1 MREPAPLVMIGLDAV
16 DGSELQ
22 KLMGAGGLPNLSKLM
37 RQGQFRELYN
47 EAPGLLSSVWRS
59 FVNGLPVGEHG
70 WYFRKMWRPDR
81 GRFETADPT
90 WLRLEPFWRHL
101 CGGTYRLAII
111 DVPHAPPAPR
121 QGFPGIYLNGWQC
134 HDYAPP
140 AATPQELWRE
150 LEARFGR
157 PRLTAERYGRQ
168 TRASLLELRAQ
179 VIQSADQI
187 GEIAAWLLGRERCDL
202 LLIVLGAGHR
212 AGHYLWDTSQID
224 ETALSERDRDL
235 LGNALGEVYAA
246 CDRAVGRIVEAAP
259 SGSRIAVFALHGMGP
274 NPGWIERFSDILT
287 LLHDDRDRRRPHVS
301 LRASLRR
308 AVRSPIAM
316 RTARLLPGTLH
327 RQLGKFWSARMF
339 DWKETRFFALPSDV
353 GGLVRFNL
361 QGREPEGI
369 VRQGAEFDGLCDEL
383 VDALCALEDVETGEP
398 IIAAVDRTD
407 EMVGIDAPFRHVLPD
422 LTAHWAGRR
431 LGDSI
436 GVRSRRCGE
445 LVWERGQKLTSGR
458 SGNHRLRGWLLTA
471 GAGIVPGAAP
481 AASTLDLVP
490 SIFHVLGAALPP
502 EIASR
507 PFAPLLGPQRASPGA
522 QPGGQQRHKV
532 GAAD

>member
-1 MREPAPLVMIGLDAV
+1 MREAAPLVMIGLDAV

-22 KLMGAGGLPNLSKLM
+22 KLMGAGELPNLQKLM
-37 RQGQFRELYN
+37 GRGQFRELYN

-59 FVNGLPVGEHG
+59 FLNGLPVGEHG
-70 WYFRKMWRPDR
+70 WYFRKVWRPDR
-81 GRFETADPT
+81 GRLEVADPT

-111 DVPHAPPAPR
+111 DVPPAPPAPP
-121 QGFPGIYLNGWQC
+121 QGFPGVYLNGWQC

-140 AATPQELWRE
+140 AAAPRGLWRE

-157 PRLTAERYGRQ
+157 PRLMAERYGRQ

-179 VIQSADQI
+179 LIQSADQI
-187 GEIAAWLLGRERCDL
+187 GDIAAWLLERERCDL
-202 LLIVLGAGHR
+202 FLIVLGAGHR

-224 ETALSERDRDL
+224 QTALSERDRGL
-235 LGNALGEVYAA
+235 LANALGEVYAA
-246 CDRAVGRIVEAAP
+246 CDRAVGRIVGAAP
-259 SGSRIAVFALHGMGP
+259 NGSRIAAFALHGMGP
-274 NPGWIERFSDILT
+274 NPGWTDRFSDILT
-287 LLHDDRDRRRPHVS
+287 LLHGDRRRRRPYVS
-301 LRASLRR
+301 LRAPLRR
-308 AVRSPIAM
+308 AVRSPIVM
-316 RTARLLPGTLH
+316 RTTRHLPGTLQ
-327 RQLGKFWSARMF
+327 RQLGRFWSARMF
-339 DWKETRFFALPSDV
+339 DWSQTRFFALPSDV

-369 VRQGAEFDGLCDEL
+369 VGQGAEFHGLCDEL

-398 IIAAVDRTD
+398 IVATVDRTD
-407 EMVGIDAPFRHVLPD
+407 DVVGFDAPFRHALPD
-422 LTAHWAGRR
+422 LTAHWAGRP
-431 LGDSI
+431 LGHSI

-445 LVWERGQKLTSGR
+445 LIWERGQTLSSGR

-471 GAGIVPGAAP
+471 GAGIAPGAAP

-490 SIFHVLGAALPP
+490 SIFHVLGATLPP
-502 EIASR
+502 DIASR
-507 PFAPLLGPQRASPGA
+507 PFEPLLGPQRASPGA

-532 GAAD
+532 GGAD

>member
-1 MREPAPLVMIGLDAV
+1 MREAAPLVMIGLDAV

-22 KLMGAGGLPNLSKLM
+22 KLMGAGELPNLRKLM
-37 RQGQFRELYN
+37 RRGQCRELYN

-81 GRFETADPT
+81 GRVEAADPT
-90 WLRLEPFWRHL
+90 WLRLEPFWQHL
-101 CGGTYRLAII
+101 CGGPYRVAII
-111 DVPHAPPAPR
+111 DVPHAPPPPP
-121 QGFPGIYLNGWQC
+121 GFPGIYLSGWQC

-140 AATPQELWRE
+140 AASPQELWRE

-168 TRASLLELRAQ
+168 TRASLLDLREQ
-179 VIQSADQI
+179 VIQSTDQI

-202 LLIVLGAGHR
+202 FLVVLGAGHR
-212 AGHYLWDTSQID
+212 AGHYLWDSSQID
-224 ETALSERDRDL
+224 HAVLSERDRDL
-235 LGNALGEVYAA
+235 LANALGEVYAA
-246 CDRAVGRIVEAAP
+246 CDRAVGRIASAAP

-274 NPGWIERFSDILT
+274 NLGWVDRFSDILT
-287 LLHDDRDRRRPHVS
+287 LLHGDRDRRGRHVS
-301 LRASLRR
+301 LRGPLRR
-308 AVRSPIAM
+308 AVRSPVAM
-316 RTARLLPGTLH
+316 RTASLLPGTLH

-339 DWKETRFFALPSDV
+339 DWSQTRFFALPSDV

-361 QGREPEGI
+361 KGREPEGI

-383 VDALCALEDVETGEP
+383 IDALCALEDVETGEP

-407 EMVGIDAPFRHVLPD
+407 DVAGLDAPFRHVLPD
-422 LTAHWAGRR
+422 LTAHWAGRS

-445 LVWERGQKLTSGR
+445 LVWKRGQKLTSGR

-471 GAGIVPGAAP
+471 GAGIVPRAAP

-502 EIASR
+502 DIAAR
-507 PFAPLLGPQRASPGA
+507 PFEPLLGPQRPSAGA

-532 GAAD
+532 GGAD